1 MHHSAQRR
9 VAQIGGLSTPAGARP
24 RFRLVTGSLAVAFL
38 LGAIGC
44 SSDDIRMTDPIRNA
58 GNLFKHPTESGFRAM
73 SRASCGTMSVGDS
86 TVSAL
91 MAGDEAFNA
100 MLGAL
105 YRGDISNDEF
115 MNQVLEAHPAADANV
130 PATGCIMDQLA
141 QCFAEECKVQ
151 TPSEQEA
158 MTADDTALAEEISDE
173 VTIDPVD
180 LPSKDQPE
188 VDKMI
193 DTSKEEGPK
202 PLP

>member
-1 MHHSAQRR
+1 MHLSEQQR
-9 VAQIGGLSTPAGARP
+9 VAQTSGSSMTARARP
-24 RFRLVTGSLAVAFL
+24 RFHLAAGPLAMMVL
-38 LGAIGC
+38 LGLIGC
-44 SSDDIRMTDPIRNA
+44 SGDVRMTDPIRNA

-73 SRASCGTMSVGDS
+73 SRASCGTMSVGNS

-91 MAGDEAFNA
+91 MAGDEAFNT

-151 TPSEQEA
+151 TPTEQAA
-158 MTADDTALAEEISDE
+158 MVQEDTVMAEEISEE

-180 LPSKDQPE
+180 LPSKDQAE
-188 VDKMI
+188 ADQMI